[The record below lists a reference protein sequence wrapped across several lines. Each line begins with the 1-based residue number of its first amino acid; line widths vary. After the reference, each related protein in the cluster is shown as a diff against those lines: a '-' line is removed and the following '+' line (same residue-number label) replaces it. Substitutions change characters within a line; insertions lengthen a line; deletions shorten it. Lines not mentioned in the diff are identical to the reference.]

1 MTMSLESERVFP
13 LQVGKCSEEGDPGYK
28 CVETGQVAVLLG
40 WTVGLIEHVT
50 FKQSCEEHEGMSTR
64 RSRGGSLQEEE
75 PPGQMHEGRR
85 VSVFKGEPGGSWG

>member
-1 MTMSLESERVFP
+1 MCGDREGGCVTRV
-13 LQVGKCSEEGDPGYK
+13 DR
-28 CVETGQVAVLLG
+28 
-40 WTVGLIEHVT
+40 GLTENVT

-85 VSVFKGEPGGSWG
+85 VSVFMGEPGGSWG